1 MTRWISVDV
10 ITVELRRAERKDA
23 RAGGGHI
30 LDHDV
35 EVNLLGDGGVRP
47 GRRAVAGCELE
58 RQAGRGVAG
67 GDNHPVIALV
77 GNGLSQQPRVKPGQ
91 RRGVGTVEDHMVQAS
106 DHDHDDAITPAG
118 QAIPGR
124 PA

>member
-10 ITVELRRAERKDA
+10 IAVELRRAERKDA

-30 LDHDV
+30 LNHDV
-35 EVNLLGDGGVRP
+35 EVNLLGHGAVRP
-47 GRRAVAGCELE
+47 GGRAVAGRELE

-67 GDNHPVIALV
+67 GDNHPGVALV
-77 GNGLSQQPRVKPGQ
+77 GNGLAQQPRVKPGQ
-91 RRGVGTVEDHMVQAS
+91 RGGVGTVEDHVMQAS
-106 DHDHDDAITPAG
+106 DHDHDAAITTAG
-118 QAIPGR
+118 QVVPGR